1 MTPEDL
7 VFYVANDVTLRVG
20 KPAGTCR
27 GVKNDLAS
35 DRGNCRVVTFSGVP
49 LEAGFVVQVA
59 PWVIGPNLV
68 STAGKA
74 KDVTAIGE
82 VQLVVRL
89 AF

>member
-1 MTPEDL
+1 
-7 VFYVANDVTLRVG
+7 
-20 KPAGTCR
+20 
-27 GVKNDLAS
+27 
-35 DRGNCRVVTFSGVP
+35 
-49 LEAGFVVQVA
+49 
-59 PWVIGPNLV
+59 VIGPNLV